1 MRCSL
6 PALNSAQ
13 IQVAKG
19 PEMGVES
26 IIKVSAVEAI
36 LCGKVSVDASGNVT
50 WVPEPGLDLGA
61 TGMDLHLKVNFMPT
75 ATSAPSVT
83 VTGTLGDD
91 TPGTAV
97 AALTVPAWFPDQSK
111 VFQEAFSEDFI
122 PAGGGNSAKL
132 VKAIASVAVTNV
144 PNNSEFLI
152 YATPL
157 AANFIE
163 QGWKRGAEGAY
174 NVPSTVSFPEGYNPS
189 RVVKAG
195 RGEERELTLEFA
207 HIAAGYA
214 LGRYNGKRV
223 SVLIQV
229 KKNRHSVHTTNVLY
243 TGYIPS
249 SSPARGD
256 GNDEV
261 KETSRGKFEDC
272 LVFDAK

>member
-1 MRCSL
+1 MRLAL

-26 IIKVSAVEAI
+26 IVKVSVVEAV
-36 LCGKVSVDASGNVT
+36 LCGKITVDASGNAS
-50 WVPEPGLDLGA
+50 WAPEPGLDLGA
-61 TGMDLHLKVNFMPT
+61 TGMDLHLKVNYMAT
-75 ATSAPSVT
+75 ASLAPSVT
-83 VTGTLGDD
+83 LNCTLADD
-91 TPGTAV
+91 TVGTAI
-97 AALTVPAWFPDQSK
+97 AALTVPSWFPDQSK
-111 VFQEAFSEDFI
+111 TFQEAAGEDFI
-122 PAGGGNSAKL
+122 PQGAGNSAKL
-132 VKAIASVAVTNV
+132 VKAISGATVTNV
-144 PNNSEFLI
+144 PNNAEFLV
-152 YATPL
+152 YASPL
-157 AANFIE
+157 AANFKE

-223 SVLIQV
+223 SVLIEV
-229 KKNRHSVHTTNVLY
+229 KKNRHQVHTTNVLY
-243 TGYIPS
+243 IGYIPS
-249 SSPARGD
+249 SSPSRTD

-272 LVFDAK
+272 VVFDAK